1 MTEISTTLTDIDFL
15 QEKLDFSEINPVD
28 FENLVFHLLD
38 EMGFAN
44 LIWRK
49 GGDGNSATDGGRDL
63 EGTFWTISPAVSKE
77 EKYWFEVKYRTN
89 QLEKIQVQST
99 ILNASGNNSKD
110 NVVIIT
116 NKTISNPTLDW
127 IKEFQDTNKRP
138 NVTVWQG
145 HDLELLLR
153 KNPRTLAKFLPSSL
167 AFRGRCKVIESKF
180 SNLMLLP
187 AGGELNELW
196 SKREEYQENSYLT
209 LAAALAEVEYG
220 DIIQHPWGMEIDKLR
235 LCAVVV
241 TGVLNVFPFVFK
253 CSSLNREQR
262 VIIDGLSYLV
272 QCLLIRCGSELTA
285 NVLFDPEQYSELER
299 KIPDELK
306 ITRYK
311 PIFNAMYYDLGIYCS
326 SKYCSKLHHMTPD
339 EKPDYFLRFVES
351 ANQPKIDDRFL
362 IMNSIKDECK
372 LGLVATNKYCP
383 LGESD
388 EPPKT
393 FDTLHEK
400 LEFARMVIE
409 RRAREVIKN
418 A

>member
-1 MTEISTTLTDIDFL
+1 MTVISTTLTDIDFL
-15 QEKLDFSEINPVD
+15 QERLDFSEINPVD

-49 GGDGNSATDGGRDL
+49 GGEGNSATDGGRDL
-63 EGTFWTISPAVSKE
+63 EGTFWTISPALSKE
-77 EKYWFEVKYRTN
+77 EKYWFEVKYRTS
-89 QLEKIQVQST
+89 QLEKTQVQTTVINS
-99 ILNASGNNSKD
+99 SGNNTKD

-127 IKEFQDTNKRP
+127 IKEFQDTHKRP

-153 KNPRTLAKFLPSSL
+153 KNPRTLAKFLSSSL
-167 AFRGRCKVIESKF
+167 AFSGRCKVIESKF

-187 AGGELNELW
+187 AGGELDELW
-196 SKREEYQENSYLT
+196 NKREEYQENSYLT
-209 LAAALAEVEYG
+209 FVAVIAEVEYG
-220 DIIQHPWGMEIDKLR
+220 DIIQHPWGMKLDSTR
-235 LCAVVV
+235 LFAVAA
-241 TGVLNVFPFVFK
+241 TGMLNIFPFVFK

-262 VIIDGLSYLV
+262 VIVDGMAYLV

-285 NVLFDPEQYSELER
+285 NVLFNPEQYSEFGH
-299 KIPDELK
+299 KIHDELK
-306 ITRYK
+306 ITRYE
-311 PIFNAMYYDLGIYCS
+311 PIFNAMFHDLGVYCS
-326 SKYCSKLHHMTPD
+326 SKCCRKLHYITPD

-351 ANQPKIDDRFL
+351 SNQSKIDDRFL

-372 LGLVATNKYCP
+372 LGLVATDKYCP
-383 LGESD
+383 LGASD
-388 EPPKT
+388 GLPNNFE
-393 FDTLHEK
+393 TLNEK

-409 RRAREVIKN
+409 RRAGEAREN